1 MMLYNLYIIWI
12 IGVYIILEKY
22 KNCMIIVYDINIKLL
37 FCLNI
42 FFIVLGEEMKGL
54 LVNI

>member
-1 MMLYNLYIIWI
+1 MDYWR
-12 IGVYIILEKY
+12 VYIILEKY
-22 KNCMIIVYDINIKLL
+22 KNCMIIVYDISIKLL

>member
-12 IGVYIILEKY
+12 IGEFMF

>member
-1 MMLYNLYIIWI
+1 MDYWR
-12 IGVYIILEKY
+12 VYIILEKY

-37 FCLNI
+37 FCLNL